1 MQLFPGRPHPLGVHY
16 DGMGANVAVYG
27 GQAEAVELCLFEEG
41 SETRLELPEMHGH
54 VWHGHLPFVE
64 PGQQYGFRVHGP
76 FDRAKGLLYNPNK
89 LLLDPYARAISG
101 RVVDDDTLLAYVPG
115 HPDTP
120 SGLDSAGSVPRSV
133 IVNPYFD
140 WGNDS
145 PPKVPIT
152 DTVIYEVHVKGATK
166 LHPDIPEELRGT
178 YIGLGHPAFVEHL
191 QRLGVTAVELLPVH
205 EHVNEPFLV
214 EKGLVNYWGYNS
226 IGYFAPDQRYAT
238 GHHPTSQVQEFRRM
252 VQALHDAG
260 IEVILDVVYNHTGE
274 GNHLGPTLCFKGF
287 DNRFYRWL
295 PDDPGVYLDFTGC
308 GNSLNMDHPFVL
320 QMVMDSLRYWVTE
333 MHVDGFRFDLAVTLA
348 RENYTPDRLSA
359 FFDLIQQDPVLDQVK
374 LIAEP
379 WDVGVGGYMVGNFP
393 PGWGEWNGKYRDCV
407 RDYWRADSGVLP
419 ELATRIAGSSDLY
432 TLEGRTPYASINFIT
447 AHDGFTLRDLVS
459 YDAKHNEANK
469 EDNRDGDQRQ
479 LVVELRRRGPDR
491 RPRRERPPGPPAT
504 ELPHHLAALARDPD
518 AARRRRVRSHP
529 AGQQQRLL
537 PGQRDLVVRLVGPR
551 RGPVLVHRRAHRP
564 AQGAPRAAPAPVP
577 HRHGDQRRSP
587 RPGVVPARRR
597 ADGRRRLGQ
606 RGAVD
611 RGLLQRR
618 RHHRAGHER
627 RGDRRQQLLLRHQ
640 LLLGAR
646 RVHPADRLRRR
657 LGGGRRHVLHQ
668 RGHHR
673 AAEGWRS
680 RARRCPDDGGAEEAN

>member
-1 MQLFPGRPHPLGVHY
+1 M
-16 DGMGANVAVYG
+16 
-27 GQAEAVELCLFEEG
+27 
-41 SETRLELPEMHGH
+41 
-54 VWHGHLPFVE
+54 
-64 PGQQYGFRVHGP
+64 
-76 FDRAKGLLYNPNK
+76 
-89 LLLDPYARAISG
+89 
-101 RVVDDDTLLAYVPG
+101 
-115 HPDTP
+115 
-120 SGLDSAGSVPRSV
+120 

-178 YIGLGHPAFVEHL
+178 YLGLGHPAFVEHL

-205 EHVNEPFLV
+205 EHVDEPFLV

-226 IGYFAPDQRYAT
+226 IGYFAPDQRYAA
-238 GHHPTSQVQEFRRM
+238 GHHPSSQVQEFRRM

-274 GNHLGPTLCFKGF
+274 GSHLGPTLCFKGF

-295 PDDPGVYLDFTGC
+295 PNDPGVYLDFTGC

-459 YDAKHNEANK
+459 YDTKHNEANK
-469 EDNRDGDQRQ
+469 EDNRDGANDNSSWNCGAEGPTDDPVVNALRARQQRNFLTTLLLSQ
-479 LVVELRRRGPDR
+479 GIPMLLGGDEFGRTQQGNNNAYCQDSEISWFDWSAVDEDLYSFTAELIALRKAHPVLRRRRFLTGTATNGDLPDLAWF
-491 RPRRERPPGPPAT
+491 RPRRRP
-504 ELPHHLAALARDPD
+504 
-518 AARRRRVRSHP
+518 
-529 AGQQQRLL
+529 
-537 PGQRDLVVRLVGPR
+537 
-551 RGPVLVHRRAHRP
+551 
-564 AQGAPRAAPAPVP
+564 
-577 HRHGDQRRSP
+577 
-587 RPGVVPARRR
+587 
-597 ADGRRRLGQ
+597 DGGRRLGQ
-606 RGAVD
+606 RRAVD

-618 RHHRAGHER
+618 RHHGAGHER

-646 RVHPADRLRRR
+646 RVHPAPRLRRR

-673 AAEGWRS
+673 AAEGRRS
-680 RARRCPDDGGAEEAN
+680 PARRRPDDGGPEEAN

>member
-115 HPDTP
+115 HPETP

-419 ELATRIAGSSDLY
+419 EFATRIAGSSDLY

-469 EDNRDGDQRQ
+469 EDNRDGTNDNSSWNCGAEGPTDDPVVNALRARQQRNFLTTLLLSQ
-479 LVVELRRRGPDR
+479 GIPMLLGGDEFGRTQQGNNNAYCQDSEISWFDWSALDEDLCSFTAELIALRKAHPVLRRRRFLTGTETNGDLPDLAWF
-491 RPRRERPPGPPAT
+491 RPDGERMADADWGSGVLSIGAFFNGDAITERAMNGEEIVDSSFFFAINSYWEPG
-504 ELPHHLAALARDPD
+504 
-518 AARRRRVRSHP
+518 
-529 AGQQQRLL
+529 
-537 PGQRDLVVRLVGPR
+537 
-551 RGPVLVHRRAHRP
+551 
-564 AQGAPRAAPAPVP
+564 
-577 HRHGDQRRSP
+577 
-587 RPGVVPARRR
+587 
-597 ADGRRRLGQ
+597 
-606 RGAVD
+606 
-611 RGLLQRR
+611 
-618 RHHRAGHER
+618 
-627 RGDRRQQLLLRHQ
+627 
-640 LLLGAR
+640 